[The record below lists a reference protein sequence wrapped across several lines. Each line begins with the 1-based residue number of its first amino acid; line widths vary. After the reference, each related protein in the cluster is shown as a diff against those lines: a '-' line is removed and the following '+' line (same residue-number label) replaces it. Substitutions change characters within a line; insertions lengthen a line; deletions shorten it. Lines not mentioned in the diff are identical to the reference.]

1 MRTVLLG
8 LLGAA
13 VVGATLSAH
22 HSFSAYYHEQQS
34 MTIRGDVVEFDYRAP
49 HAWLHVSAPDSSGRM
64 QTYAAEWA
72 NPSRLNRD
80 NITRDTLKP
89 GDLVIVTGSPGREE
103 TEYKLHLKAIER
115 PKDGWSWRQRPR
127 GR

>member
-13 VVGATLSAH
+13 MAASSLTAH

-34 MTIRGDVVEFDYRAP
+34 MTIEGDVVEFDYRAP
-49 HAWLHVSAPDSSGRM
+49 HAWLHVNAPDSSGRKR
-64 QTYAAEWA
+64 TYAAEWA
-72 NPSRLNRD
+72 NPSRLSRD
-80 NITRDTLKP
+80 NITKDTLRP
-89 GDLVIVTGSPGREE
+89 GDVVRVTGSPGREE
-103 TEYKLHLKAIER
+103 SEYKIHLKAIDR
-115 PKDGWSWRQRPR
+115 PKDGWSWRQRRR